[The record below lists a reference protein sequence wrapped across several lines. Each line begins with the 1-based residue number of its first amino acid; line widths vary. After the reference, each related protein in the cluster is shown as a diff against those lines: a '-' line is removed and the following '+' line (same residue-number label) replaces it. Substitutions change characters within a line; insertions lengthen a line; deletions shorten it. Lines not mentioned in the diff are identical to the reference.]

1 MSSVVVSSRPSY
13 RPYCAEVRAVRR
25 LSPSFVR
32 VTFGCDDF
40 ADFGTAGL
48 DQRVKLL
55 LPLADGSISDVGQ
68 RDEEAIATGAWYE
81 RWRNVPT
88 EERSP
93 LRTYTVRRV
102 APEAREIDVD
112 FVVHHDA
119 GPAGEWAANAHVGQE
134 LVVVGPDERSEHSRL
149 GLDFHPGTARRLLL
163 AGDETAV
170 PAISAILESLP
181 AGIEVDAF
189 LEVPTTGDA
198 LTLDAPATHR
208 VTWIPRE
215 DAAHG
220 ARLIAALEGWCAAS
234 GDVLARAAAPRPQV
248 VDDVDVDRDLI
259 WDSPEDA
266 EGDFYAWFAGE
277 AATIKTLRRMLVS
290 TGGVDRKR
298 VAFMG
303 YWRLGQAERQA

>member
-1 MSSVVVSSRPSY
+1 MSSVAVSSRPSY

-40 ADFGTAGL
+40 AHFGRSGL
-48 DQRVKLL
+48 DQRIKIL
-55 LPLADGSISDVGQ
+55 LPLPDGTISDVGQ
-68 RDEEAIATGAWYE
+68 RDEDAIATGAWYE
-81 RWRNVPT
+81 RWREVPT
-88 EERSP
+88 SERSP
-93 LRTYTVRRV
+93 LRTYTVRR
-102 APEAREIDVD
+102 ADPDSCEIDVD

-119 GPAGEWAANAHVGQE
+119 GPAGEWASRVKAGQE
-134 LVVVGPDERSEHSRL
+134 LVIVGPDERSEQSHL

-170 PAISAILESLP
+170 PAISGILEAL
-181 AGIEVDAF
+181 GDDYEVDAF
-189 LEVPTTGDA
+189 LEVPTALDA
-198 LTLDAPATHR
+198 LPLEVPASHR
-208 VTWIPRE
+208 VHWISRD

-220 ARLIAALEGWCAAS
+220 QRLIEALAGWCTAS
-234 GDVLARAAAPRPQV
+234 ADVLTRAAAPRPQPLA
-248 VDDVDVDRDLI
+248 DVDVDRELI
-259 WDSPEDA
+259 WDSPADA
-266 EGDFYAWFAGE
+266 EGEFYAWFAGE
-277 AATIKTLRRMLVS
+277 AATIKTLRRMLVT